1 MAKAKSNTTNTR
13 THLASP
19 KKKRKGVHSKKKS
32 SRNKRSKNY
41 KKLYR
46 GQGK

>member
-1 MAKAKSNTTNTR
+1 MLKTIQTKE
-13 THLASP
+13 
-19 KKKRKGVHSKKKS
+19 KQGKKRKGIHAKSKTSHLKQ
-32 SRNKRSKNY
+32 SKNY